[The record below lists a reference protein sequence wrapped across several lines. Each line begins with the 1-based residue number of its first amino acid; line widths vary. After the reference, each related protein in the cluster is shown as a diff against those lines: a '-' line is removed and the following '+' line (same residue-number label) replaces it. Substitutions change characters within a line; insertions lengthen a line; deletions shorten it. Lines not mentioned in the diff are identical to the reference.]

1 MKTTK
6 LMAGLALV
14 ASTLLTTAPVLAQD
28 QTNTSTAQLTV
39 EPGVRNINKVP
50 TLDFDKVQVS
60 GDIAVT
66 PINNPEGIELSDY
79 TGSLSGWTL
88 NVQRSAFQTADG
100 NKLDDDQ
107 DTATLKLTGGSFDQ
121 SSDDVADTT
130 KDTVTANVELG
141 TVNTNVPVAKAGTG
155 TGTGSTTI
163 NYTGAELELP
173 DAIAKGKVKVGTYT
187 STLTWT
193 LTDAPT
199 N

>member
-88 NVQRSAFQTADG
+88 NVKRSAFTATI
-100 NKLDDDQ
+100 NS
-107 DTATLKLTGGSFDQ
+107 DTATLDGVTLKLTGGSFGQ
-121 SSDDVADTT
+121 SDDVADTT

-141 TVNTNVPVAKAGTG
+141 TVDTNATVATAGKG

-163 NYTGAELELP
+163 NYTGATLDLP
-173 DAIAKGKVKVGTYT
+173 ETITKGKVKAGSYT

-199 N
+199 D

>member
-28 QTNTSTAQLTV
+28 QNPTKDSTASLTI
-39 EPGVRNINKVP
+39 EAGERNIDSVPELNFKVK
-50 TLDFDKVQVS
+50 LS
-60 GDIAVT
+60 GNITASSLSSNQT
-66 PINNPEGIELSDY
+66 NPIKLSDY

-88 NVQRSAFQTADG
+88 NVKRSAFADTTNSSTTLDG
-100 NKLDDDQ
+100 FKL
-107 DTATLKLTGGSFDQ
+107 TLTGGSFDP
-121 SSDDVADTT
+121 SSDDVTGTT
-130 KDTVTANVELG
+130 PKGILEIGTAEETVATAAE
-141 TVNTNVPVAKAGTG
+141 GTG
-155 TGTGSTTI
+155 TGATTI
-163 NYTGAELELP
+163 NYTGATLELP
-173 DAIAKGKVKVGTYT
+173 ETIRKGKVKVGTTYS